1 MEMVA
6 DGRKQANTDQNQ
18 IPWPVSVRAA
28 GQSWN
33 AGFCNGT
40 ILSLPVPVPVSVP
53 TRPNNEM
60 AEQHFNALRLSARTV
75 GGFGFSSYI
84 AAGNGCTTMS
94 VRIDTCG

>member
-1 MEMVA
+1 M
-6 DGRKQANTDQNQ
+6 
-18 IPWPVSVRAA
+18 RAA

-40 ILSLPVPVPVSVP
+40 ILSLPVPVSVP

-60 AEQHFNALRLSARTV
+60 AEQHFNALRLSARAV

-84 AAGNGCTTMS
+84 AAAGNGCTTMS